1 MKRCPQCYEVYD
13 SEERFCEADGQEL
26 LADPTLA
33 PEAPVHAIPPT
44 PPVSVAGPTWLPV
57 AALGVLIGIGIGASI
72 FAAVM
77 LSSGSKEN
85 EPTVVR
91 EAPREVRERP
101 AELQATVEKPAPT
114 AEAEVSPSPEG
125 EEEKAEA
132 EASPQVTEEKKAVV
146 AELNQGPISTGKKA
160 KANESETGL
169 QTVIEMNDGS
179 TLDVDAAWEDKQGIW
194 YRRSGLVS
202 FVESSRVKAIT
213 ARKGVPK
220 TPELQDR

>member
-1 MKRCPQCYEVYD
+1 MKRCPHCYEVYAD
-13 SEERFCEADGQEL
+13 EERFCETDGQEL
-26 LADPTLA
+26 LADPAPA
-33 PEAPVHAIPPT
+33 PEPPQAV
-44 PPVSVAGPTWLPV
+44 PPPPPVAGPTWLPV
-57 AALGVLIGIGIGASI
+57 AALGVLIGIGIGASV

-77 LSSGSKEN
+77 LSSGSKET
-85 EPTVVR
+85 EPQVVR
-91 EAPREVRERP
+91 EAPPEVRERAP
-101 AELQATVEKPAPT
+101 SLRATVANPAPT
-114 AEAEVSPSPEG
+114 AEPEESPSPEA
-125 EEEKAEA
+125 EEVAEA
-132 EASPQVTEEKKAVV
+132 EASPQVTEENKAVA

-160 KANESETGL
+160 KTSESETGL

-202 FVESSRVKAIT
+202 FVESSKVKAIT

>member
-1 MKRCPQCYEVYD
+1 MKRCPECYEVYPD
-13 SEERFCEADGQEL
+13 EERFCEADGQEL
-26 LADPTLA
+26 LADPA
-33 PEAPVHAIPPT
+33 PSPEPLQAAVPPAST
-44 PPVSVAGPTWLPV
+44 VAGPTWLPA
-57 AALGVLIGIGIGASI
+57 AALGVLIGIGIGASV

-77 LSSGSKEN
+77 LSSGSEDKE
-85 EPTVVR
+85 PQVVR
-91 EAPREVRERP
+91 ESPVALRETAPSLR
-101 AELQATVEKPAPT
+101 ASAANPAPT
-114 AEAEVSPSPEG
+114 AEPEESPSPED
-125 EEEKAEA
+125 EEQAEA
-132 EASPQVTEEKKAVV
+132 EASPQVTEENKAVV

-160 KANESETGL
+160 KAGESETAL

-213 ARKGVPK
+213 ARKAVPK